1 MSEGK
6 VVRFFKSLNIPGD
19 RACGTC
25 GNPMGVHGELF
36 NVNKPNDYDLVCPG
50 DYIVT
55 TPKGRYKMPAKDFE
69 RMYEP
74 YPISE
79 KESHGS

>member
-6 VVRFFKSLNIPGD
+6 VVRYFKSLNIPGD

-25 GNPMGVHGELF
+25 GNPMGNHGELF
-36 NVNKPNDYDLVCPG
+36 NVKADDYELVCPG
-50 DYIVT
+50 DYIIS
-55 TPKGRYKMPAKDFE
+55 TPNGHYKLPRKDFE
-69 RMYEP
+69 LMYEP